1 MLISLITTNQ
11 IYSQTKSNNKK
22 MEIKIHSSAFKHG
35 GFIPSKFSCEGANV
49 SPQIHWDIAS
59 KEVKSFAIIMDDP
72 DAPGG
77 VFVHWVIYNIPGN
90 LRELHEDVTVSRNI
104 SDEVMLGTNGFG
116 RIGYGGPCPPTGK
129 PHHYYFKIYALD
141 TILHHVEP
149 GATEQQL
156 LKAMENHI
164 ISKGQLMGLYKR
176 S

>member
-1 MLISLITTNQ
+1 MGIYMLRNLLFSIDFNVSSIKFKISCAVFSTMLISLITTNQ

-104 SDEVMLGTNGFG
+104 T
-116 RIGYGGPCPPTGK
+116 
-129 PHHYYFKIYALD
+129 
-141 TILHHVEP
+141 
-149 GATEQQL
+149 
-156 LKAMENHI
+156 LKFMP
-164 ISKGQLMGLYKR
+164 
-176 S
+176 